1 MLQATPDRR
10 PQPAARRSLIYT
22 VLAEPGDVVYFRA
35 GRPDHHGAV
44 RRGRLH
50 PARGPP
56 VTFAA
61 GQELHLDYKGAAP
74 DVGVYE
80 TTPPKKGCGLLGA
93 EALLTLALL
102 RARRPAR
109 RSR

>member
-1 MLQATPDRR
+1 
-10 PQPAARRSLIYT
+10 
-22 VLAEPGDVVYFRA
+22 
-35 GRPDHHGAV
+35 
-44 RRGRLH
+44 
-50 PARGPP
+50 